1 MLPIAIVLAL
11 TAAACAFGMRL
22 LRQAPQLQFASSLER
37 AVFAAAL
44 GLGAAAYLILAVGLA
59 GWLYPWVVIAV
70 FALLAVLGSRHL
82 VELVVGVGR
91 GLRGFFS
98 QAASI
103 GGIATTAFVLAV
115 IVLAV
120 LGALA
125 PSSQN
130 DWDGLSYHLA
140 VPKIYLQHHAVAF
153 LGWMSHSNFPFTLE
167 MLYTAGLALGGQG
180 AAKLFHTLSAVL
192 VVLAMVAFGGA
203 HWKRRHGTLAVVV
216 LLSAPVVAWEA
227 TVAFNDIAAA
237 LFTLLSLYALIN
249 WWSERGERWLQVS
262 AVMCGFALGVKMNAL
277 VLLAFLVVAAFYHRT
292 ASQREGLAAGMRAG
306 AWLLVVAAAV
316 ASPWYVKSYLWTG
329 NPVYPFFYNLF
340 DGKYWTAEAAR
351 VYRDE
356 QLSFGMGRGPLQ
368 VLLAPWNLTM
378 YGAQFSNF
386 PQRPLIY
393 NTIGPLF
400 IAFLPGLAFLGRL
413 ERRVK
418 FLLLYSAAALCAWF
432 YLGQHMRYILPVL
445 PAVALCAGYAAGEIL
460 RKAHKELRW
469 PAMIAIVLACMLSLA
484 TLAFLVSDALPVALG
499 METQE
504 AYLTRTLDEPDGL
517 YAMARVVNSLP
528 SGSKVIMYG
537 ETRGFY
543 FNTAYMWGDP
553 GHHNMIAYDRLAGP
567 AQLVDRYKALEVTHV
582 LMTTQFLRA
591 VQARESKLANLL
603 ADAMDRKD
611 LVVVAQR
618 GNLILMRVRER
629 DA

>member
-1 MLPIAIVLAL
+1 LTSVAVVVVLV
-11 TAAACAFGMRL
+11 AAACAFGMRL
-22 LRQAPQLQFASSLER
+22 LRPTGGLEFASFIER
-37 AVFAAAL
+37 AVFGAAL
-44 GLGAAAYLILAVGLA
+44 GLGAAAYLVLALGLA
-59 GWLYPWVVIAV
+59 HWLYPWAIVAALAALAAV
-70 FALLAVLGSRHL
+70 SWREVGQLAL
-82 VELVVGVGR
+82 GVGR

-180 AAKLFHTLSAVL
+180 AAKLFHTLSAAL

-203 HWKRRHGTLAVVV
+203 HWKRRHGALAAVV

-292 ASQREGLAAGMRAG
+292 ATQREGFAAGMRAG
-306 AWLLVVAAAV
+306 AWLLVVAAVV

-340 DGKYWTAEAAR
+340 DGRYWTAEAAR
-351 VYRDE
+351 LYRDE

-368 VLLAPWNLTM
+368 ALLAPWNLTM

-386 PQRPLIY
+386 PLRPLIY

-432 YLGQHMRYILPVL
+432 YLSQHMRYLIPAL
-445 PAVALCAGYAAGEIL
+445 PAVALCSGYAAGEIL
-460 RKAHKELRW
+460 RQARKELRW
-469 PAMIAIVLACMLSLA
+469 PAMVAIVLVCVLSLA

-499 METQE
+499 METRE
-504 AYLTRTLDEPDGL
+504 AYLTRTLDGL

-543 FNTAYMWGDP
+543 FDTAYMWGDP

-591 VQARESKLANLL
+591 VQARENKLANLL